1 MNIEVLR
8 PEEMCG
14 PYEIV
19 REIARGGMAVV
30 YQGKSP
36 DGRDVA
42 IKTLQ
47 FSPGLAESRLERFK
61 REIQILAAIDHV
73 HVVRFYEAG
82 KLERADVSL
91 VWMALELLRG
101 PTLRRLIDER
111 PGSLPTEDV
120 LRWCKHVADGV
131 AAVHAFR
138 VVHRDLKP
146 SNVAIVED
154 VAKVFDFGISKFREW
169 GVKTTDAATRL
180 GTLGYMAPEQLEPER
195 GEVDVRTDVFALGI
209 LLYEMA
215 TGAHPFQAEGENPSP
230 VQVVVRCLT
239 QDPAPPLTR
248 APSFPADAA
257 AIAVRALQK
266 DPSRRFATMSE
277 MSDALDEA
285 LRRYRAKRRSLAI
298 GNLSGDFNL
307 PPSLEPPAAGI
318 DSTVRIRAEELGLD
332 DAPPPAPG
340 AIARAIAAEIGMLP
354 TARVPVAPVSGVL
367 PTVPLADLPL
377 PSTRAVVPVA
387 APPVPAPAASW
398 ELRLLMAG
406 LGLVCGILAALA
418 IALPIAYLR

>member
-1 MNIEVLR
+1 MNIEVLS

-91 VWMALELLRG
+91 VWMALELLKG

-111 PGSLPTEDV
+111 PASLPTEDV

-215 TGAHPFQAEGENPSP
+215 SGAHPFKAEGPNPSP

-239 QDPAPPLTR
+239 QDPPPIG
-248 APSFPADAA
+248 ASFPADAA
-257 AIAVRALQK
+257 AIAMRALQK
-266 DPSRRFATMSE
+266 DPNRRFASMSE

-318 DSTVRIRAEELGLD
+318 DSTVRIRADELGLD
-332 DAPPPAPG
+332 DPPPAPG
-340 AIARAIAAEIGMLP
+340 AIARAIAAERGMLP
-354 TARVPVAPVSGVL
+354 TARVPVASGVL
-367 PTVPLADLPL
+367 PTVPLADIPL
-377 PSTRAVVPVA
+377 PSTRPVVPVT
-387 APPVPAPAASW
+387 APALTAPAW
-398 ELRLLMAG
+398 ELRLLMAC

-418 IALPIAYLR
+418 VALPIAFLR